1 MISGHGLGVEQAA
14 QNAFLHALRHRTEER
29 VDGVIVEDGHGQDGR
44 VGVMRHPVGRGKGDH
59 DLAAAVA
66 AVGAGA
72 GQAHQCPV
80 AEPPQLALAERDVRS
95 QHRDDGAFVLMGRDL
110 RIQQRLD
117 GRPRH
122 DEVVENGMVREDE
135 RTDGVG
141 LPVQLHLPGCRPD
154 AAFQAVAAHPAPGS
168 DGTFGKI
175 GPAVGQRGK
184 DMLFGHMQA
193 PDVVQAAVVALADD
207 RVHAAGGLANI
218 RITLQHILHQCRLH
232 GTHTEG
238 IGEQDRR
245 FQRPQLVDL
254 DQAGRLAEAV
264 DDMAGRQHLIVE
276 HIARM
281 RQQSRHAGLDIAVR
295 QGAVPHRHARHIADL
310 VPGAVRQSADPEAP
324 FVRFDSH
331 CSILL

>member
-1 MISGHGLGVEQAA
+1 
-14 QNAFLHALRHRTEER
+14 
-29 VDGVIVEDGHGQDGR
+29 
-44 VGVMRHPVGRGKGDH
+44 
-59 DLAAAVA
+59 
-66 AVGAGA
+66 
-72 GQAHQCPV
+72 
-80 AEPPQLALAERDVRS
+80 
-95 QHRDDGAFVLMGRDL
+95 MGRDL

-122 DEVVENGMVREDE
+122 DEVIENGMVREDE

-168 DGTFGKI
+168 NGTLGKI
-175 GPAVGQRGK
+175 GPAVSQRGK
-184 DMLFGHMQA
+184 DMLFGYMQA

-207 RVHAAGGLANI
+207 RVHAAGGLTDV
-218 RITLQHILHQCRLH
+218 RITLQHVLHQRRLH
-232 GTHTEG
+232 GAHTEG

-254 DQAGRLAEAV
+254 DQAGRLAETV

-295 QGAVPHRHARHIADL
+295 QCAVPHRHARHIADL

-331 CSILL
+331 CSILLWTSAFIFRVSPAPWPPGHTACSGRHNSSASSHTAGAHGRASGRGAAAPDRRRGSSSSG